1 MNKKMATNNSPPPS
15 EPPLRPLEYDREDAF
30 GARIFLIF
38 GGFPDVVDLR
48 VVHPLIV
55 FVVVVRT
62 EPLRFTDRDMVKL
75 FVGLTV

>member
-15 EPPLRPLEYDREDAF
+15 EPRLRLDRVDDF

-48 VVHPLIV
+48 VVNPLIV
-55 FVVVVRT
+55 FVVVVRI
-62 EPLRFTDRDMVKL
+62 EPLRLTDRDIVKL
-75 FVGLTV
+75 FVGFTV